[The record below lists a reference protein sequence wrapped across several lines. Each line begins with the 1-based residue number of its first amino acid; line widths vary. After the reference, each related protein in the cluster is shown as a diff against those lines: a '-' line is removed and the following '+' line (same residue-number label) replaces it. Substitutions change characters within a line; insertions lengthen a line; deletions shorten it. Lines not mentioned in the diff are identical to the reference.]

1 MFVFVLFRGIIK
13 MGNPLNRCQ
22 DLKTVGFSC
31 QNMSVIMKKLAQ
43 LPQELHELLSGRTTY
58 AASGF
63 IQNAALSQGNATSK
77 DKPTDPCLVLQN
89 HTQVGDV
96 LVRPL

>member
-1 MFVFVLFRGIIK
+1 MPGSE
-13 MGNPLNRCQ
+13 NC
-22 DLKTVGFSC
+22 GFLLPEHEC
-31 QNMSVIMKKLAQ
+31 HHEKLAQ